1 MIRPTHQPTPSRS
14 DHAVVST
21 FVRDDGVLLY
31 TPAEAARRL
40 QVRESWLRKKVAAR
54 QVPCTFLGR
63 HLRFSPAD
71 LTAIVAAAAQPAGT
85 RRLPKRTRRPN
96 ATH

>member
-1 MIRPTHQPTPSRS
+1 MR
-14 DHAVVST
+14 
-21 FVRDDGVLLY
+21 
-31 TPAEAARRL
+31 
-40 QVRESWLRKKVAAR
+40 VRESWLRKKVAAR